1 MDLTHPQLFLMLPRH
16 RQHFTHIFRKPQL
29 SQSLVDMLCRY
40 RLFAFFLGDL
50 VGFGRYEGYE
60 LDGAVDQE
68 VAGIFAEGE
77 AGFVAKNIGNDF
89 LNRGC

>member
-1 MDLTHPQLFLMLPRH
+1 
-16 RQHFTHIFRKPQL
+16 
-29 SQSLVDMLCRY
+29 MLCRY

-77 AGFVAKNIGNDF
+77 AGFVT
-89 LNRGC
+89 